1 MSREKLT
8 ESLLDKRD
16 AKARAIWVNAEQRL
30 RQHRQRTEERCA
42 EQRRETEAHLQ
53 AELSRRLDRLQTRID
68 RRKRQLRL
76 RSEEAFAQRLRRLAD
91 AQLASLS
98 DERRSETLRRLA
110 RELPDR
116 DWRRITVH
124 PDDQQLAR
132 QLFPQADIDT
142 DPQLGGG
149 LLAATEDDSVR
160 VDNSLAGRLE
170 QMWPQLSGRLL
181 DSLRAD
187 RGET

>member
-116 DWRRITVH
+116 EWRRITVH
-124 PDDQQLAR
+124 PEDQQLAR